1 MRKITDSNFHEV
13 IQEDFTPIII
23 LFSQDGCQTCE
34 ETKAIIE
41 SMAQKRPTVRYAEMD
56 FSKSPETVNRLR
68 ISSAPT
74 LIIYVDGMLRNI
86 YCGSIQ
92 KNTLR
97 WWLHENL

>member
-13 IQEDFTPIII
+13 IQEDFSPIII

-34 ETKAIIE
+34 ETKVIIE
-41 SMAQKRPTVRYAEMD
+41 SMAQRRPTVRYVEMD

-74 LIIYVDGMLRNI
+74 LIMYVDGMLRRI
-86 YCGSIQ
+86 YCGPMQ
-92 KNTLR
+92 KSNLR
-97 WWLHENL
+97 WWFDENL